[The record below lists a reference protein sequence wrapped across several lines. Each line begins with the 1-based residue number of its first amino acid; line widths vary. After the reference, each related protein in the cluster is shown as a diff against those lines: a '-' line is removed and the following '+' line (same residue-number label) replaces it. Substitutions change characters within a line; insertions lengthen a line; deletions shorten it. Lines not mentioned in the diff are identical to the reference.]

1 MLTSVSNPLGS
12 GLVIGKMKKIAVI
25 RIPTGLILNE
35 TNNYRGGAECLRHKT
50 LIPISWTV
58 SLHDSV

>member
-1 MLTSVSNPLGS
+1 
-12 GLVIGKMKKIAVI
+12 MKKIAVI

-35 TNNYRGGAECLRHKT
+35 TSNYRGGAECLRHKT

-58 SLHDSV
+58 SLLDSV